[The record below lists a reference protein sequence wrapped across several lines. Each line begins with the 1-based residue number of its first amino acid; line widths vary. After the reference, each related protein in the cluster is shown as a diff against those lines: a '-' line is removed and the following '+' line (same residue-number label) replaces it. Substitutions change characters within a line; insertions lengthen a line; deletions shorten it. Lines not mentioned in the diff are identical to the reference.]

1 MPKGKALQTLAMLRY
16 LLPSSGKYYGIQ
28 LLQCALT
35 EGEVDLLVRE
45 LTLSKIFTVA
55 GDCNEVKRKDS
66 SGYCGLCS
74 GTHTDDTK
82 PCLVLYTKND
92 SKVIKRSKC

>member
-16 LLPSSGKYYGIQ
+16 LLPSSGKYYNIQ

-45 LTLSKIFTVA
+45 LTLSKIFTVK
-55 GDCNEVKRKDS
+55 GDCNEVERKDS
-66 SGYCGLCS
+66 SGYCRICVAV
-74 GTHTDDTK
+74 HTQTT
-82 PCLVLYTKND
+82 LNRVWYSILRMT
-92 SKVIKRSKC
+92 RRL